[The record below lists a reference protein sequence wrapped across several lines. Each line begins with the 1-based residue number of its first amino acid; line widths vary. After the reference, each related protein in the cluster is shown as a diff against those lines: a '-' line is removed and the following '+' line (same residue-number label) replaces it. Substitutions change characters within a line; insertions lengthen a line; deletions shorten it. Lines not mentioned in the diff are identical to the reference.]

1 MQCSIARRP
10 QDFGPL
16 RGTTM
21 TSQAF
26 TDPMIRFQN
35 IKKTFGTT
43 TVLNGVSLD
52 VARGGA
58 TVLIGASGS
67 GKTTLLRC
75 ANGLEVPEE
84 GTIFV
89 AGEPMGNHGEDGEFG
104 ALKPELLR
112 QRRAGMGMVFQRF
125 NLFPHMTAL
134 ENVMLGPRQV
144 RKLGKAEAKSL
155 AQEQL
160 ARVGLSAKAES
171 YPSQLSGGQQQRV
184 AIARSLAMSPKVMLL
199 DEPTSALDPE
209 LVGEVLVTIRRL
221 AESGLTMLIVTHE
234 MEFARQVGKQVVFLD
249 GGRIL
254 ESGAPE
260 TIFSNPTHDR
270 TREFLQRVLDRHAHS
285 PQ

>member
-1 MQCSIARRP
+1 
-10 QDFGPL
+10 
-16 RGTTM
+16 M
-21 TSQAF
+21 TSDTL

-75 ANGLEVPEE
+75 ANGLEVPEQ
-84 GTIFV
+84 GKIFV
-89 AGEPMGNHGEDGEFG
+89 AGEAMGVHDDGGGFTT
-104 ALKPELLR
+104 LKPELLR
-112 QRRAGMGMVFQRF
+112 KRRASMGMVFQRF

-134 ENVMLGPRQV
+134 ENVMLGPCKV
-144 RKLGKAEAKSL
+144 RKLSKAESKSL

-160 ARVGLSAKAES
+160 ARVGLGAKADS

-184 AIARSLAMSPKVMLL
+184 AIARSLAMSPKVILL

-234 MEFARQVGKQVVFLD
+234 MEFARQVAKQVVFLD

-270 TREFLQRVLDRHAHS
+270 TREFLQRVLDRNAHS
-285 PQ
+285 PR